1 MTEFRITEAGAVQFP
16 MVRHAA
22 EIGWTPLSPSD
33 ALAMRGGEAGLLFR
47 GVLEEALRRFNPWLT
62 DDAVRSVVE
71 NLQALPPTI
80 EGNRQMLAWL
90 RGERQWYDEAEQR
103 HRQVRLIDFDDP
115 SANVLHVTWE
125 WRLKPPARKGNRADV
140 MFVVNGVP
148 VAIVE
153 HKNPTDADAIE
164 RGVTQLRRYELETPE
179 LVGAAQLFNV
189 THLLDYWYGVT
200 WNLSRRYMARWKETQ
215 KESYRFTVQSFFE
228 PTDFLRTLRDWILFY
243 VEDGETRKTVLR
255 QHQRRA
261 VDRIVERCAEPV
273 KRRGLIWHTQGAGK
287 TFTLLTAARL
297 ILERRDEF
305 RTPTVV
311 VVVDRTELEGQLSGW
326 VERLLG
332 EMQQQDIAVW
342 RAGSKEE
349 LRELLA
355 TDRRGLIISMIHKFE
370 GIEKDANARENIYVF
385 IDEAHRSVARE
396 LGTYLMA
403 ALPDATIVGFT
414 GTPIART
421 AHGEGTFKIFGADDD
436 QGYLDKY
443 PIAESIE
450 DETTLPIRHM
460 MAPSE
465 MTVPAG
471 QLDREFFALAEME
484 GVTDVEELNRVLD
497 RAVGL
502 RTFLTADDRVEKVA
516 AFVAQHFQE
525 NVLPLGYKAFLV
537 GVSREACA
545 KYKRA
550 LDKLLPPEWSVP
562 VYSENTNDVVER
574 PLVAELQLSEER
586 EKDVRMTFKKADEN
600 PKILIVTDKLLTGF
614 DAPLLYC
621 MYLDKPMRDHVLLQA
636 IARVNRPYVDAKGR
650 SKTIGLVVDFV
661 GVLRE
666 LKKAL
671 QFDSSDVS
679 GAIEDLDLLVRDF
692 LSKIAEAK
700 AEYLDGPIDRTARP
714 GQLAEASAQYVVG
727 DDMRLE
733 QVVFG
738 RFLSPDARKGFYSAY
753 REIEALWEILSPS
766 AELRDYV
773 DTFKQLVRLY
783 AAVRNAYSNHPDFV
797 AELAHKTQRL
807 VEESAAVYGLG
818 NLTKAV
824 TFDLRTLSALRR
836 DSGPDEAKVFNLVRG
851 LQAEVESEPG
861 LESLLRPFKERAE
874 SVLKGLEERTTTG
887 LAAMDL
893 LEALAREK
901 EAAVAAARDST
912 LPPRAFGVYWTL
924 KDDPALEAASV
935 SAMQFAEEAQALV
948 GRFPNA
954 AVNADEQRRLRT
966 SLYNPLLR
974 VESDKRGRIVDQTL
988 AILLGGDADAED

>member
-1 MTEFRITEAGAVQFP
+1 MTESKITEAGSVQFP

-22 EIGWTPLSPSD
+22 EIGWTPLSPSN
-33 ALAMRGGEAGLLFR
+33 ALIKRGGEAGLLFR
-47 GVLEEALRRFNPWLT
+47 GVLEEALHRFNSWMT

-71 NLQALPPTI
+71 NIQALPPTI
-80 EGNRQMLAWL
+80 EGNRRMLAWL

-103 HRQVRLIDFDDP
+103 HRQVRLVDFDDP
-115 SANVLHVTWE
+115 GANVLHVTWE

-153 HKNPTDADAIE
+153 HKNPTDDEAIE
-164 RGVTQLRRYELETPE
+164 RGIKQLRRYEIETPE
-179 LVGAAQLFNV
+179 LIGAAQLFNV

-215 KESYRFTVQSFFE
+215 EESYRFAVQSFFE

-261 VDRIVERCAEPV
+261 VDRIVERCAETV
-273 KRRGLIWHTQGAGK
+273 RHRGLVWHTQGAGK

-297 ILERRDEF
+297 VLEAKEEF
-305 RTPTVV
+305 HNPTVV
-311 VVVDRTELEGQLSGW
+311 VVVDRTELEGQLAGW

-342 RAGSKEE
+342 HAGSKEQ
-349 LRELLA
+349 LRELLT

-370 GIEKDANARENIYVF
+370 GIEKDANARDNIYVF

-403 ALPDATIVGFT
+403 ALPNSTIIGFT

-421 AHGEGTFKIFGADDD
+421 EHGEGTFKIFGADDD
-436 QGYLDKY
+436 EGYLDKY
-443 PIAESIE
+443 SIAESIE
-450 DETTLPIRHM
+450 DKTTLPIRHM

-465 MTVPAG
+465 MTVPAA

-484 GVTDVEELNRVLD
+484 GVTDVDELNRVLD

-502 RTFLTADDRVEKVA
+502 RTFLTADDRIEKVA
-516 AFVAQHFQE
+516 AFVAQHFRE

-537 GVSREACA
+537 AVNREACA

-550 LDKLLPPEWSVP
+550 LDKLLPSEWTVP

-574 PLVAELQLSEER
+574 PLVAKLQLSEER
-586 EKDVRMTFKKADEN
+586 EKDVRLMFKKASED
-600 PKILIVTDKLLTGF
+600 PKLLIVTDKLLTGF

-636 IARVNRPYVDAKGR
+636 IARVNRPYVDAKSI
-650 SKTIGLVVDFV
+650 SKRIGLVVDFV

-666 LKKAL
+666 LRKAL

-679 GAIEDLDLLVRDF
+679 GVIEGLDRLMHDF
-692 LSKIAEAK
+692 HDKIAEAK
-700 AEYLDGPIDRTARP
+700 ARYLDNADGGKVAETRAAYATA
-714 GQLAEASAQYVVG
+714 GGGADE
-727 DDMRLE
+727 RLE
-733 QVVFG
+733 QVVYT
-738 RFLSPDARKGFYSAY
+738 RFLDPDARKGFFSAY
-753 REIEALWEILSPS
+753 KEIEALWEILSPA
-766 AELRDYV
+766 AELWDHI
-773 DTFKQLVRLY
+773 DTFKRLTHLY
-783 AAVRNAYSNHPDFV
+783 AVVRNAYADRPDFV
-797 AELAHKTQRL
+797 ADLAYKTQRL
-807 VEESAAVYGLG
+807 VEKSAAMYGLG
-818 NLTKAV
+818 NLTKSV
-824 TFDLRTLSALRR
+824 TFDLRTLEALRKE
-836 DSGPDEAKVFNLVRG
+836 SGPDEAKVFNLVRG
-851 LQAEVESEPG
+851 LQTEVENGPE
-861 LESLLRPFKERAE
+861 LESVLRPLKERAE

-887 LAAMDL
+887 LAAMDI
-893 LEALAREK
+893 LEVLAKEK
-901 EAAVAAARDST
+901 EADVAAARDST
-912 LPPRAFGVYWTL
+912 LPPRAFEVYWTL
-924 KDDPALEAASV
+924 KENAALQAAGV
-935 SAMQFAEEAQALV
+935 CAKEFAEEAQALV
-948 GRFPNA
+948 NRFPNA
-954 AVNADEQRRLRT
+954 AVNADEHRRLRT
-966 SLYNPLLR
+966 SLYNPLLK
-974 VESDKRGRIVDQTL
+974 VESHERGRIVDQTL
-988 AILLGGDADAED
+988 AILLSEGNDAEA

>member
-1 MTEFRITEAGAVQFP
+1 

-22 EIGWTPLSPSD
+22 EVGWTPLPPGD
-33 ALAMRGGEAGLLFR
+33 ALAVRGGEAGLLFR
-47 GVLEEALRRFNPWLT
+47 GVLEEALRRFNPWMT
-62 DDAVRSVVE
+62 DDAVRSVIE

-80 EGNRQMLAWL
+80 EGNRRMLGWL
-90 RGERQWYDEAEQR
+90 RGERQWHDEVEQR
-103 HRQVRLIDFDDP
+103 QRRVRLIDFDDP
-115 SANVLHVTWE
+115 GSNFLHVTWE

-153 HKNPTDADAIE
+153 HKNPTEADAIE
-164 RGVTQLRRYELETPE
+164 RGLTQLRRYEIETPE
-179 LVGAAQLFNV
+179 LMGAAQLFNV

-215 KESYRFTVQSFFE
+215 EESYRFAVQSFFE
-228 PTDFLRTLRDWILFY
+228 PTDFLRTLRDWVLFY
-243 VEDGETRKTVLR
+243 VDDGEMRKTVLR

-261 VDRIVERCAEPV
+261 VDRIVERCAETV
-273 KRRGLIWHTQGAGK
+273 KRRGLVWHTQGAGK

-297 ILERRDEF
+297 VLEAKEEF
-305 RTPTVV
+305 STPTVV

-342 RAGSKEE
+342 RAGSKER

-370 GIEKDANARENIYVF
+370 GIEKDANASDNIYVF

-403 ALPDATIVGFT
+403 ALPNATIIGFT

-436 QGYLDKY
+436 LGYLDKY
-443 PIAESIE
+443 SIAESIK
-450 DETTLPIRHM
+450 DETTLPIRHL

-484 GVTDVEELNRVLD
+484 GVTDVEELNRILD

-502 RTFLTADDRVEKVA
+502 RTFLTADDRVEKIA
-516 AFVAQHFQE
+516 AFVAEHFQE

-537 GVSREACA
+537 GVNREACA

-550 LDKLLPPEWSVP
+550 LDQLLPPEWSAP

-574 PLVAELQLSEER
+574 LLVAELQLSEEQ
-586 EKDVRMTFKKADEN
+586 EKDVRLTFKKADEN
-600 PKILIVTDKLLTGF
+600 PKILIVTDKLLTGY

-636 IARVNRPYVDAKGR
+636 IARVNRPYVDGEGH
-650 SKTIGLVVDFV
+650 SKSIGLVVDFV

-666 LKKAL
+666 LRKAL

-679 GAIEDLDLLVRDF
+679 GALEDLDLLMGNF
-692 LSKIAEAK
+692 LSRIAEAK
-700 AEYLDGPIDRTARP
+700 AEYLVDGQMDRGATP
-714 GQLAEASAQYVVG
+714 SQISEASAHYVVA
-727 DDMRLE
+727 DDARLE

-738 RFLSPDARKGFYSAY
+738 RFLSPDARKAFYAHY

-783 AAVRNAYSNHPDFV
+783 AAVRNAYSNRPDFV
-797 AELAHKTQRL
+797 AELAHKTKRL
-807 VEESAAVYGLG
+807 VEQSAATYGLG

-824 TFDLRTLSALRR
+824 TFDLRTLTALRR
-836 DSGPDEAKVFNLVRG
+836 ESGPDEAKVFNLVRG
-851 LQAEVESEPG
+851 LQAEADSEPG
-861 LESLLRPFKERAE
+861 LESVLRPLKERAE
-874 SVLKGLEERTTTG
+874 DVLKGLEERTTTG

-893 LEALAREK
+893 LEALANEK

-912 LPPRAFGVYWTL
+912 LPLRAFGVYWAL
-924 KDDPALEAASV
+924 KDDAALQAAGVSALE
-935 SAMQFAEEAQALV
+935 FTEEAQALV
-948 GRFPNA
+948 NRFPNA
-954 AVNADEQRRLRT
+954 AVNADEHRRLRT

-974 VESDKRGRIVDQTL
+974 VESRERGRIVDQTL
-988 AILLGGDADAED
+988 AILLGADADAGM